1 MAADEERETEFPS
14 DHVNDAAQHED
25 PRKQE
30 FLSLY
35 KEQYGYPNGESTIDE
50 LRSYEFPQ
58 LKGDVYLDHAGAT
71 LYSRS
76 QVLAN
81 LEDLCQTLYG
91 NPHSQSGCSNI
102 SSNMVSKAREEVLKF
117 FNVTTAEYN
126 CVFTAGA
133 TAALKLVGENF
144 PWTSK
149 SRFWYTME
157 NHNSVL
163 GIREYA
169 LAAGASAYAL
179 EVEGS
184 GQQQNLKLRACQ
196 RRTMGSL
203 DKEEEGVA
211 FSLLAFPSECNF
223 SGKKFDLDLVKLM
236 QSGQCPRDS
245 GDKWIVLIDAAK
257 GCGSSQLDLST
268 YPADFVAISF
278 YKIFGYPTGL
288 GALLIRTQ
296 SSGILQKKYFGG
308 GTVAACVADADFV
321 QRRESIEQW
330 LEDGTVPFLGIA
342 ALHKGFLTVNRLGM
356 PNIGMHV
363 GSLAKFTASQ
373 LSGLKHENGN
383 RVCVLYG
390 NHTSVY
396 WGNNCNQG
404 PIVTFNLKRSDDS
417 WIGYREVEKLAALNG
432 IHLRTGC
439 FCNPGA
445 CSKLLGLSEA
455 EIRANLTAGHICWDE
470 HDIIDGKPTGAVRVS
485 FGYMSSIEDVL
496 ALLDFI
502 CKFFL
507 NNRECQTGNQAVT
520 RNPVKRTSNDNQK
533 SDENIYLESIT
544 IYPIKS
550 CGGFTVDSW
559 PLSSCGLLYDR
570 EWVVVSA
577 FGDALTQKKCPMM
590 CLIGTYIEQSR
601 KMLCVTSPSMKRR
614 LEIPVFPTAEQAVD
628 VRLNLCGERAFG
640 ISYKKEVADWFT
652 EALGTPCSL
661 VRRRPRSRQVHTRG
675 GDSETHVCDHA
686 RDLSYAN
693 EGQFLLVS
701 RASVEDLN
709 QRAALSLQPNKH
721 NHKRIAHHPVIPVD
735 PMRFRPNFVV
745 SGGSAFEE
753 DSWQSLNIGGNKFVV
768 LGGCNRCQMIN
779 IDQSTGRSQEGS
791 NPLLTLASYRRS
803 KGKILFGL
811 LLANSEKDQERART
825 HTTADRIIKVGTKVD
840 GKSV

>member
-1 MAADEERETEFPS
+1 MADEEEHEI
-14 DHVNDAAQHED
+14 VQHED

-35 KEQYGYPNGESTIDE
+35 EEQYGYPNGESSIDE
-50 LRSYEFPQ
+50 LRSTQFPQ

-81 LEDLCQTLYG
+81 LEDLCKTLYG

-102 SSNMVSKAREEVLKF
+102 SSNVVSNAREEVLKY
-117 FNVTTAEYN
+117 FNVTAAEYK
-126 CVFTAGA
+126 CVFTSGA
-133 TAALKLVGENF
+133 TGALKLVGEYF

-169 LAAGASAYAL
+169 LAAGASAYAV

-184 GQQQNLKLRACQ
+184 SQQQKVKLRARQC
-196 RRTMGSL
+196 RTLGSP
-203 DKEEEGVA
+203 DKLEEGVP
-211 FSLLAFPSECNF
+211 FSLFAFPSECNF
-223 SGKKFDLDLVKLM
+223 SGKKFDLGLIKFM
-236 QSGQCPRDS
+236 QSGQCPRDL
-245 GDKWIVLIDAAK
+245 GDKWMVLIDAAK
-257 GCGSSQLDLST
+257 GCGTSQLDLST

-308 GTVAACVADADFV
+308 GTVAACVADVDFV
-321 QRRESIEQW
+321 QRRENVEQW

-342 ALHKGFLTVNRLGM
+342 ALHRGFLTINKLGI

-383 RVCVLYG
+383 SVCVLYG
-390 NHTSVY
+390 NHASARY
-396 WGNNCNQG
+396 WGDNCNQG
-404 PIVTFNLKRSDDS
+404 PIIAFNLKRMDGT
-417 WIGYREVEKLAALNG
+417 WIGYREVEKLAALNS

-445 CSKLLGLSEA
+445 CSNLLELSVS
-455 EIRANLTAGHICWDE
+455 EIRANLEAGHVCWDD
-470 HDIIDGKPTGAVRVS
+470 HDIFNDKPTGAVRVS
-485 FGYMSSIEDVL
+485 FGYMSSIEDAL
-496 ALLDFI
+496 ALVDFI
-502 CKFFL
+502 RKYFINKREGRL
-507 NNRECQTGNQAVT
+507 NSPWNQPLM
-520 RNPVKRTSNDNQK
+520 RNLQKLTSNVSGKNDH
-533 SDENIYLESIT
+533 NIYLESIT
-544 IYPIKS
+544 VYPIKS
-550 CGGFTVDSW
+550 CSGFTVDSW
-559 PLSSCGLLYDR
+559 SLSSSGLLYDR
-570 EWVVVSA
+570 DWVVVSA
-577 FGDALTQKKCPMM
+577 AGFALTQKKCPMM
-590 CLIGTYIEQSR
+590 CLIGTYIEQSTNT
-601 KMLCVTSPSMKRR
+601 LFITSPSMKTR
-614 LEIPVFPTAEQAVD
+614 LEIPVFPTSQQEVD
-628 VRLNLCGERAFG
+628 IGFDLCGERSFGKAFD
-640 ISYKKEVADWFT
+640 KEVAVWFT

-661 VRRRPRSRQVHTRG
+661 VKRQPKSRQVQSRG
-675 GDSETHVCDHA
+675 CVCESEVCKDA

-693 EGQFLLVS
+693 EGEFLLVS
-701 RASVEDLN
+701 RESVEDLN
-709 QRAALSLQPNKH
+709 QRALLSLQPNKRT
-721 NHKRIAHHPVIPVD
+721 HKRVAPHPVTAVD
-735 PMRFRPNFVV
+735 PMRFRPNFVI
-745 SGGSAFEE
+745 SGGCAFEE
-753 DSWQSLNIGGNKFVV
+753 DSWQSLDIGGNKFTV

-811 LLANSEKDQERART
+811 LLASSTQENFKEQAGRHGAKDQC
-825 HTTADRIIKVGTKVD
+825 DRVIKVGSKVD
-840 GKSV
+840 AMRM